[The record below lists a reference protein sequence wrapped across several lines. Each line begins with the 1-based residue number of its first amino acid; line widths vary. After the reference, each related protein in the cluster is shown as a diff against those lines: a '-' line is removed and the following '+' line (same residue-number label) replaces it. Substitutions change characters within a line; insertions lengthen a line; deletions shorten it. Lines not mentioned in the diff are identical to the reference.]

1 MDDAL
6 AYRELSTDGLT
17 AEQWTPGRLTVTAV
31 KQNRP
36 GPDVLLVA
44 PAGEVRDLVLA
55 AVAAQELE
63 AEVIAE
69 PERLAGPW
77 RDAGTVVVAGELA
90 RRVAGVAPPPR
101 PGVFLVGADAE
112 QLAVWSAPLAA
123 GVIQLPDGEAWLAA
137 VISDGRSRFSGPV
150 VAVLGGSGGVG
161 ASTLAAALA
170 QVAAERAD
178 ASALVDVDP
187 LGGGLDLLLGAERVG
202 GWRWPR
208 LESADGRLGDLRS
221 YLPKVD
227 GVTLVSMARGP
238 AFDLSR
244 EPLAAIVGAL
254 RSWHSLVVLDVGRCG
269 GPASREALRLAGR
282 QLLVVSAS
290 VRGVAAARQ
299 VVAGYELE
307 RAELVVRRARGS
319 LEASLVA
326 EMVAVPLLGEFPAD
340 PRLVD
345 AAECGEPPARGV
357 RRGYRRAVSALV
369 QRLLANA
376 DD

>member
-1 MDDAL
+1 
-6 AYRELSTDGLT
+6 
-17 AEQWTPGRLTVTAV
+17 
-31 KQNRP
+31 
-36 GPDVLLVA
+36 VA
-44 PAGEVRDLVLA
+44 PPGEVRDVVLA
-55 AVAAQELE
+55 AVAAQDLE

-69 PERLAGPW
+69 PDRLAGVW
-77 RDAGTVVVAGELA
+77 RSAGTVVVAGDLA
-90 RRVAGVAPPPR
+90 HRVADAAPPPR

-112 QLAVWSAPLAA
+112 QLAAWSAPLSA
-123 GVIQLPDGEAWLAA
+123 GVIPLPDGGAWLGA
-137 VISDGRSRFSGPV
+137 VLADGRSRFSGPV

-170 QVAAERAD
+170 QVGAERAE

-208 LESADGRLGDLRS
+208 LEAADGRLGDLRG
-221 YLPKVD
+221 YLPVVE

-254 RSWHSLVVLDVGRCG
+254 RSWHSLVVLDVGRSG
-269 GPASREALRLAGR
+269 GPAAREALRLAGR

-299 VVAGYELE
+299 VVAEYELE
-307 RAELVVRRARGS
+307 RAELVLRRGRGS
-319 LEASLVA
+319 LESSLVA
-326 EMVAVPLLGEFPAD
+326 DAVGLPILGEIPTEA
-340 PRLVD
+340 RLVD

-357 RRGYRRAVSALV
+357 RRGYRRAVDAVLRRV
-369 QRLLANA
+369 LAGE

>member
-1 MDDAL
+1 V
-6 AYRELSTDGLT
+6 
-17 AEQWTPGRLTVTAV
+17 WVV

-44 PAGEVRDLVLA
+44 PPGEVRDLVLA
-55 AVAAQELE
+55 AVTAQDLQ
-63 AEVIAE
+63 AEVVAE
-69 PERLAGPW
+69 PERLAGVW
-77 RDAGTVVVAGELA
+77 RSAGTVVVAAEVA
-90 RRVAGVAPPPR
+90 RRVADAAPPAR
-101 PGVFLVGADAE
+101 PGVFLVGSDAA
-112 QLAVWSAPLAA
+112 QLAAWSAPLSA
-123 GVIQLPDGEAWLAA
+123 GVIPLPDGAAWLGA
-137 VISDGRSRFSGPV
+137 VLADGRSRFSGPV

-161 ASTLAAALA
+161 ASTVAAALA
-170 QVAAERAD
+170 QVGAERAE

-208 LESADGRLGDLRS
+208 LEAADGRLGDLRS
-221 YLPKVD
+221 YLPVVE

-269 GPASREALRLAGR
+269 GPAAREALRLAGR
-282 QLLVVSAS
+282 QLVVASAS

-299 VVAGYELE
+299 VVAEYELE
-307 RAELVVRRARGS
+307 RAELVIRRGRGS
-319 LEASLVA
+319 LDSSLVA
-326 EMVAVPLLGEFPAD
+326 EAVGLSVLGEVPTD
-340 PRLVD
+340 RRLAD
-345 AAECGEPPARGV
+345 AAEAGEPPARGV
-357 RRGYRRAVSALV
+357 RRGYRRAIDALV
-369 QRLLANA
+369 QRILAVA